1 MNTIKFLSFTVLF
14 SFALMFLT
22 SASTY
27 PTSVGK
33 GEGVGKEESVKKQ
46 NKKESQIMRLE
57 NKISKAKSE
66 AKKQRLQ
73 NRIDKISEGND
84 DTQTLSILALVFAFI
99 FPVVGLILAII
110 AKKQEGGKLAQIA
123 FILSLVFLI
132 LWVLSLVVYIALFA
146 AAFAAI

>member
-1 MNTIKFLSFTVLF
+1 MKTIKFLSLMMLF
-14 SFALMFLT
+14 SFAWMFLT
-22 SASTY
+22 SSATY
-27 PTSVGK
+27 PSSVGK

-46 NKKESQIMRLE
+46 AKKEAQIMRLE

-66 AKKQRLQ
+66 TKKQKLQ

-132 LWVLSLVVYIALFA
+132 LWVLYLVVYIALFA

>member
-1 MNTIKFLSFTVLF
+1 MMLF
-14 SFALMFLT
+14 SFAWMFLT
-22 SASTY
+22 SSATY
-27 PTSVGK
+27 PSSVGK

-46 NKKESQIMRLE
+46 NKKEAQIMRLE

-66 AKKQRLQ
+66 TKKQKLQ

-123 FILSLVFLI
+123 FILSLVFI
-132 LWVLSLVVYIALFA
+132 IIWVLVALISIIAIMA
-146 AAFAAI
+146 AASAMI